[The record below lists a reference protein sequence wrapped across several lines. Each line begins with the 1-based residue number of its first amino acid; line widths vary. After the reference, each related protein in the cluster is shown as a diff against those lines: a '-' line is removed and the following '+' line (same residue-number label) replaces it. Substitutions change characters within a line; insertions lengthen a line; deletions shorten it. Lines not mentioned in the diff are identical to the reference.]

1 MSKQKIRRSVM
12 CYGYD
17 TNVGYRETWG
27 RPATKKELK
36 EWCGKLV
43 SQDLRVYEMDLDK
56 FIVSAEEVAYVNE
69 GYSDE
74 N

>member
-1 MSKQKIRRSVM
+1 MATKRIRRSVM

-17 TNVGYRETWG
+17 TNAGYRETWG
-27 RPATKKELK
+27 RPATRKELK
-36 EWCGKLV
+36 EWCGNLV
-43 SQDLRVYEMDLDK
+43 SQDLRVYEMDLEK
-56 FIVSAEEVAYVNE
+56 FIVYANEVAYVNE